1 MSAVL
6 TIGFGDPVAIR
17 SAAIGNAAF
26 SRALQLGYGRVTAQ
40 QFSRVAKRDALDS
53 ETPAQVAL
61 RVVPPRQ
68 ASATVRGRGPFGGG
82 SAA

>member
-6 TIGFGDPVAIR
+6 SPGFGDAAAIR
-17 SAAIGNAAF
+17 SASIGNAAF

-68 ASATVRGRGPFGGG
+68 ASATRRPSGPTRP
-82 SAA
+82 AA

>member
-6 TIGFGDPVAIR
+6 SPGFGDPAAIR
-17 SAAIGNAAF
+17 TAAIGNAAF
-26 SRALQLGYGRVTAQ
+26 SRAVKLGYGPITAQ
-40 QFSRVAKRDALDS
+40 QFSRVAKRDALEC

-68 ASATVRGRGPFGGG
+68 ASATRRPLGSGPRP
-82 SAA
+82 AA